1 MSLLGNLFGDG
12 KEKLPKVDIHK
23 RYNLIGRIGQGS
35 MSKVWRAEDSM
46 GGTPIAVKLLD
57 KEKTLKFENRFK
69 GLNKPHEGTIA
80 LDLHHPYIVKTLEIG
95 ITPEE
100 EMFLV
105 MEYVEGSGLSLLVD
119 LQTEQMQ
126 RYRIRFMIQIGDAL
140 EYFHTK
146 GYLHRDICPRN
157 IMVTDTN
164 QIRLIDFGLTLPNT
178 PDFRKPGN
186 RTGTANYMAP
196 ELIKRQPTDL
206 RIDIF
211 SYAVTCFEM
220 YSKRHPW
227 DAAMTIDA
235 VLQHV
240 NKPPIDIR
248 EFVPKIDAQIADT
261 IMKGLEREPNE
272 RWQTINEMTRELRQ
286 AEARLVQTV
295 KLSMVAA
302 KKKQSPSA
310 APGKK
315 SSPAA
320 KAGTKKTATPAA
332 VKSKPSAAKP
342 TSSKDTKP
350 TAE

>member
-1 MSLLGNLFGDG
+1 MSLLGNLFSDG
-12 KEKLPKVDIHK
+12 KEKLQKVDIHK

-80 LDLHHPYIVKTLEIG
+80 LSLHHPNIVKTLEIG
-95 ITPEE
+95 LTPEN

-119 LQTEQMQ
+119 LQTDQMK
-126 RYRIRFMIQIGDAL
+126 RYRIRYMIQIGDAL
-140 EYFHTK
+140 DYFHTK
-146 GYLHRDICPRN
+146 DFLHRDICPRN

-178 PDFRKPGN
+178 ADFRKPGN

-220 YSKRHPW
+220 YTKRHPW

-240 NKPPIDIR
+240 NKPPVDIR
-248 EFVPKIDAQIADT
+248 EFTPNIDTQIADT
-261 IMKGLEREPNE
+261 IMKGLERDPND
-272 RWQTINEMTRELRQ
+272 RWQTIGEMVRELRK

-295 KLSMVAA
+295 KASLAAA
-302 KKKQSPSA
+302 KKKKAASAKAVDKKA
-310 APGKK
+310 APVQKQK
-315 SSPAA
+315 PT
-320 KAGTKKTATPAA
+320 KPVKPTNKKTAPP
-332 VKSKPSAAKP
+332 K
-342 TSSKDTKP
+342 
-350 TAE
+350 E